1 MESGQL
7 CIPVGLPRLLL
18 RAVWGYS
25 QLLEKPFQLEFRF
38 VKVLKSAVVHLRLRH
53 LRRVFAQVR
62 ILFVRLPHRWE
73 KRASSP
79 NISAVI

>member
-1 MESGQL
+1 
-7 CIPVGLPRLLL
+7 
-18 RAVWGYS
+18 
-25 QLLEKPFQLEFRF
+25 